1 MKTLRGSG
9 RSRSH
14 ARATLVPRSIKEPTA
29 QRHHAGS
36 TIPDVV
42 AIVDLDE
49 VRPAR
54 TAFHKQFVSNLDA
67 RDGADSFSGVHPAD
81 KLKLRRIVTDTI
93 TAGTGRKELYSVTLA
108 DDTTRTFEAQRTL
121 AWDEY
126 GNPTRIVVTIRDIT
140 SLLHIQEQHRRSEQ
154 ELDDFFENAP
164 LPLRW
169 IGPDGCIL
177 RANKAELSLL
187 GYTRRDYFGHHI
199 AEFLCNPADASGL
212 LDRLW
217 RNEPVHNFETQLR
230 CKDGSTR
237 DVLISSNGLWNR
249 GKFVH
254 SRCFTRDITKWKQVE
269 RERASLL
276 REHESTL
283 DDVRILK
290 GLLPVCAWCKKVRD
304 DEGYWKMIEEYIE
317 AHSDMS
323 VTHGIC
329 PECIR
334 KYHSNHNRKV
344 S

>member
-1 MKTLRGSG
+1 MKTLRGSK
-9 RSRSH
+9 RSRS
-14 ARATLVPRSIKEPTA
+14 RAPAVLVRRPANEA
-29 QRHHAGS
+29 AVDHHYTGS

-54 TAFHKQFVSNLDA
+54 NAFHKQFITNLDA
-67 RDGADSFSGVHPAD
+67 RDGADSFAGVHPAD
-81 KLKLRRIVTDTI
+81 KLKLRHIVLETI
-93 TAGTGRKELYSVTLA
+93 TAGTERRGHYSVTLA

-126 GNPTRIVVTIRDIT
+126 GNPSRIVVTLRDIT
-140 SLLHIQEQHRRSEQ
+140 TVLHIQEQQRRTEQ
-154 ELDDFFENAP
+154 ELDDFFENSPIA
-164 LPLRW
+164 LRW
-169 IGPDGCIL
+169 IGRDGAIL
-177 RANKAELSLL
+177 RANKAELTLL

-199 AEFLCNPADASGL
+199 SEFLRTPSDAVEL
-212 LDRLW
+212 MNRLMH
-217 RNEPVHNFETQLR
+217 NETIHNFETQLR
-230 CKDGSTR
+230 CKDGSSR
-237 DVLISSNGLWNR
+237 DVLISSNGLWHR

-276 REHESTL
+276 REHQSTL
-283 DDVRILK
+283 NDMHILK
-290 GLLPVCAWCKKVRD
+290 GLLPICAWCKKVRD